1 MSRIT
6 TARTRLEAA
15 DGLAATLDAAYESFE
30 SILAVLRHH
39 QERSGPAFPAFVLAA
54 AAAAN
59 GRDWIAEA
67 VSLPPAA
74 APHPAHADQP
84 GAGDWVTAAAEIAS
98 LGRVLADR
106 LELAAAY
113 AAHPRDQAACRHAWS
128 YATRIS
134 SLLAR
139 ARPA

>member
-15 DGLAATLDAAYESFE
+15 AGLAATLDAAYDAFE

-39 QERSGPAFPAFVLAA
+39 QERSGAAFPAFVLAA

-74 APHPAHADQP
+74 APQCAPGDLLAAD
-84 GAGDWVTAAAEIAS
+84 DWQHAAAEIAELS
-98 LGRVLADR
+98 RALAER
-106 LELAAAY
+106 LQPAAAF
-113 AAHPRDQAACRHAWS
+113 ACHSRDQAACRHSMS
-128 YATRIS
+128 YAARIT
-134 SLLAR
+134 SLLGGAR
-139 ARPA
+139 RT

>member
-15 DGLAATLDAAYESFE
+15 TGLATTLDAAYDSFE
-30 SILAVLRHH
+30 SILAVLRHY

-59 GRDWIAEA
+59 GRDWIAES

-74 APHPAHADQP
+74 TPHRPHADLP
-84 GAGDWVTAAAEIAS
+84 AAGDWMRAATEIAE
-98 LGRVLADR
+98 LGRTLAER
-106 LELAAAY
+106 LEAAGAH
-113 AAHPRDQAACRHAWS
+113 AADPRDQAACWHSLS
-128 YATRIS
+128 YAGRIT
-134 SLLAR
+134 SLLGGAR
-139 ARPA
+139 QR

>member
-6 TARTRLEAA
+6 TARIRLEAA
-15 DGLAATLDAAYESFE
+15 AGLAATLDAAYDAFA

-67 VSLPPAA
+67 VSLPPSA
-74 APHPAHADQP
+74 APHRPHGDLPA
-84 GAGDWVTAAAEIAS
+84 AGDWVHAAAEIAALS
-98 LGRVLADR
+98 RVLAEL
-106 LELAAAY
+106 LEAAAAG
-113 AAHPRDQAACRHAWS
+113 AADPRDQAACRHS
-128 YATRIS
+128 LTYAARIT
-134 SLLAR
+134 SLLGGAR
-139 ARPA
+139 RT